1 MSKVVNL
8 NQFRKRRRKKE
19 RETTASENRVIF
31 GQTKKQREW
40 LRRASERSETKLDDR
55 LLEDKTAPKDPPEK
69 D

>member
-1 MSKVVNL
+1 MSKIVNL

-19 RETTASENRVIF
+19 RETSASENRAIF

-40 LRRASERSETKLDDR
+40 LRRASERSETELDDK
-55 LLEDKTAPKDPPEK
+55 LLEDKTAPKAPPEK

>member
-8 NQFRKRRRKKE
+8 NQFRKRRRKEE
-19 RETTASENRVIF
+19 RETTASENRVTF

-40 LRRASERSETKLDDR
+40 LRLSSERSRAELDNK
-55 LLEDKTAPKDPPEK
+55 LLEDKSAPKDPPEK